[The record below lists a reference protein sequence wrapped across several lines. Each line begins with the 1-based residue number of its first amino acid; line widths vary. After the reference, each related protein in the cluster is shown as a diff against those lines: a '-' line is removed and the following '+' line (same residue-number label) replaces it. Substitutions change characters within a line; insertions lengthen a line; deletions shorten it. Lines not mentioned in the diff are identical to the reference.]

1 MTSMHNETPRR
12 ATPTPTTKISATV
25 WALAVLLGLTACAT
39 QQPEFGQPA
48 ATRPD
53 SKVETRR
60 AEESL
65 SPRELAARLARQMVG
80 TPYRYG
86 GSSPETGFDC
96 SGLVFYS
103 YAQSGASVP
112 RTALDQFRTSRKIS
126 LADARPGDIV
136 FFQDQEKL
144 SHVGI
149 YLGRG
154 QFVHA
159 PSSGKRVTLAHIDTP
174 YYREQLVAVGRLSL
188 N

>member
-1 MTSMHNETPRR
+1 MTL
-12 ATPTPTTKISATV
+12 
-25 WALAVLLGLTACAT
+25 WALPTLLALAACAT
-39 QQPEFGQPA
+39 PQPELRQPV

-53 SKVETRR
+53 STPETRR
-60 AEESL
+60 AEEIS
-65 SPRELAARLARQMVG
+65 SHGELAARLAREMVG

-103 YAQSGASVP
+103 YAQSGATVP
-112 RTALDQFRTSRKIS
+112 RTALDQFRVSQKIS
-126 LADARPGDIV
+126 LTDARPGDIV

-174 YYREQLVAVGRLSL
+174 YYREQLVAVGRLTL

>member
-1 MTSMHNETPRR
+1 MSPMQFNISMETSLKPFLTL
-12 ATPTPTTKISATV
+12 
-25 WALAVLLGLTACAT
+25 ALVALIGLGAGCASSD
-39 QQPEFGQPA
+39 PMRQPA
-48 ATRPD
+48 AARPEQTAAAPERQ
-53 SKVETRR
+53 SLVSPGET
-60 AEESL
+60 
-65 SPRELAARLARQMVG
+65 AAKLARQMVG

-103 YAQSGASVP
+103 YAQSGAKVP
-112 RTALDQFRTSRKIS
+112 RTSLDQFRAAHKIS
-126 LADARPGDIV
+126 LADAHPGDIV

-149 YLGRG
+149 YLGNG

-159 PSSGKRVTLAHIDTP
+159 PSSGKRVALASIDVP
-174 YYREQLVAVGRLSL
+174 YYQEQLIAVGRLTG